1 MAPMP
6 VAGVQPPL
14 ESWPR
19 ISGGGVR
26 LAEPSLSLII
36 QMAADAFGVTPRDL
50 RSDRRDRR
58 VVVARHAAMWLAR
71 LMTGHSLP
79 AIGRAFGDRDHTTVL
94 YAVSRNGQRM
104 AEDAAVADR
113 VLVLQ
118 AALAAP
124 DEAAPDEAA
133 NEEDKHV
140 G

>member
-6 VAGVQPPL
+6 DAGVQPPW

-19 ISGGGVR
+19 SPVGGVR

-94 YAVSRNGQRM
+94 YAVSRM